1 MKKESIVTMLDV
13 KNEKLAIK
21 NRLSGSPSDVMI
33 KESTSKKTPRE
44 KALERYAEFFRKNL
58 SKLDDIENPDY
69 TALEIA
75 NDEGLNVTSI
85 LKQNNKKLNF
95 KICHIELIETLME
108 NPIELKKI
116 NLVHAVLPF
125 DDAASLV
132 KCLSNI
138 PEVSKTATRVA
149 LGLYGSTED
158 ANYAFSRKV
167 LNSMLQSLDFFGY
180 KEDQMDGTTVKM
192 IWSTYQKN
200 MRMRH

>member
-44 KALERYAEFFRKNL
+44 KELERYAEFFRKNL

-108 NPIELKKI
+108 NPIELKKLI
-116 NLVHAVLPF
+116 
-125 DDAASLV
+125 
-132 KCLSNI
+132 
-138 PEVSKTATRVA
+138 
-149 LGLYGSTED
+149 
-158 ANYAFSRKV
+158 
-167 LNSMLQSLDFFGY
+167 
-180 KEDQMDGTTVKM
+180 
-192 IWSTYQKN
+192 
-200 MRMRH
+200 